1 MPIVKYG
8 PPPDVSTLPPAP
20 KYGMPLGFTATPFPI
35 IKYGVPTTVDA
46 AVVSPEAIIAV
57 LGAAILF
64 LLCIW
69 VGLRWFLGSPGD
81 KK

>member
-8 PPPDVSTLPPAP
+8 PPPDFST
-20 KYGMPLGFTATPFPI
+20 TPFPV
-35 IKYGVPTTVDA
+35 IKYGVPTTADA

-57 LGAAILF
+57 LGAGILF

-69 VGLRWFLGSPGD
+69 VGLKWFLGRPGD